1 MFVYAAAL
9 VLVLLFLSSAVKILN
24 EYERGV
30 VFRLG
35 RVIGCKGPG
44 LILLI
49 PAIDKMVRVD
59 LRVVAMDVPAQDV
72 ITRDNVTIKV
82 SAVLY
87 FRVIDPN
94 RAIVGVENYLYA
106 TSQLSQT
113 TLRSVCGQAEL
124 DELLASREKI
134 NTHLQ
139 EILDKD
145 TEPWGVK
152 VAKVEIKNIDLPQE
166 MQRAIAKQAEAER
179 ERRAKVIGAEG
190 EFQAAQK
197 LSDAAKIIGENP
209 IALQLRYLQ
218 TLREVAAENNSTTI
232 FPVPIDLLT
241 PFMQL
246 AKMVTPAPRRRS
258 DEVSSPFRG
267 GDPRPLRLR
276 GGASAGACAPG
287 RSSRVAAFH
296 RPGADAAGAH
306 HPSRSRRGISLRGD
320 GDPVHPCAPFARGIG
335 SRPRR
340 GDDPGVG
347 RRREAGRR
355 SGGSRHL
362 VRGRGTDPVER
373 VEAPRRR
380 PRRGGGAG
388 PARREP
394 ESGRTGPLPR
404 EERGA
409 ARRRR
414 GAVRDVRRRRGQPGG
429 RAAVPPGGARGDG
442 GVRADVRRR
451 GGREA
456 ARPRV

>member
-1 MFVYAAAL
+1 MLSYAAAL

-35 RVIGCKGPG
+35 RVIGSKGPG

-49 PAIDKMVRVD
+49 PAIDKMIRVD

-124 DELLASREKI
+124 DDLLASREKI

-241 PFMQL
+241 PFMQM
-246 AKMVTPAPRRRS
+246 AKMVTPAPPK
-258 DEVSSPFRG
+258 E
-267 GDPRPLRLR
+267 
-276 GGASAGACAPG
+276 
-287 RSSRVAAFH
+287 
-296 RPGADAAGAH
+296 
-306 HPSRSRRGISLRGD
+306 
-320 GDPVHPCAPFARGIG
+320 
-335 SRPRR
+335 
-340 GDDPGVG
+340 
-347 RRREAGRR
+347 
-355 SGGSRHL
+355 
-362 VRGRGTDPVER
+362 
-373 VEAPRRR
+373 
-380 PRRGGGAG
+380 
-388 PARREP
+388 
-394 ESGRTGPLPR
+394 
-404 EERGA
+404 
-409 ARRRR
+409 
-414 GAVRDVRRRRGQPGG
+414 
-429 RAAVPPGGARGDG
+429 
-442 GVRADVRRR
+442 
-451 GGREA
+451 
-456 ARPRV
+456 

>member
-1 MFVYAAAL
+1 MFSYAAVL

-35 RVIGCKGPG
+35 RVIGSKGPG

-94 RAIVGVENYLYA
+94 RAIVGVENFLYA

-124 DELLASREKI
+124 DDLLASREKI
-134 NTHLQ
+134 NAHLQ

-246 AKMVTPAPRRRS
+246 AKMVTP
-258 DEVSSPFRG
+258 
-267 GDPRPLRLR
+267 
-276 GGASAGACAPG
+276 
-287 RSSRVAAFH
+287 
-296 RPGADAAGAH
+296 
-306 HPSRSRRGISLRGD
+306 
-320 GDPVHPCAPFARGIG
+320 
-335 SRPRR
+335 
-340 GDDPGVG
+340 
-347 RRREAGRR
+347 
-355 SGGSRHL
+355 
-362 VRGRGTDPVER
+362 
-373 VEAPRRR
+373 
-380 PRRGGGAG
+380 
-388 PARREP
+388 
-394 ESGRTGPLPR
+394 
-404 EERGA
+404 
-409 ARRRR
+409 
-414 GAVRDVRRRRGQPGG
+414 
-429 RAAVPPGGARGDG
+429 PPPK
-442 GVRADVRRR
+442 
-451 GGREA
+451 E
-456 ARPRV
+456 